1 MRRGGFRLLSITTAL
16 LSILTMLS
24 CSGEQRAKIR
34 ASKADSILYAA
45 GETRNYERI
54 LALADSLE
62 HAGDLSEINANRWR
76 GVAYYYEGLHRT
88 SEFYYKKAVAGQIKS
103 ENGLPP

>member
-1 MRRGGFRLLSITTAL
+1 MLF
-16 LSILTMLS
+16 ILTMLS
-24 CSGEQRAKIR
+24 CSGERRAKIR

-54 LALADSLE
+54 LALTDSLE
-62 HAGDLSEINANRWR
+62 NEGDLPAINANRWR
-76 GVAYYYEGLHRT
+76 GVAYYYEGLYRT

-103 ENGLPP
+103 GHCKWR